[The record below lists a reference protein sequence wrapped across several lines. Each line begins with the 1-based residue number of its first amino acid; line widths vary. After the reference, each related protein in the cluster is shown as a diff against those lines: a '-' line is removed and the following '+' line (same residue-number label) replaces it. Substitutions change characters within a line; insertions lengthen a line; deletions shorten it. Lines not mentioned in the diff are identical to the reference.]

1 MIHWPPHPET
11 LRPLPRH
18 MWSLG
23 ASSSVCP
30 VPDSLVGTKGL
41 KFGDPRGQ
49 WGLSWGEKQGPSWA
63 WNTEVCTVRL
73 AGWVPPFTP
82 ATPQRS
88 LPWGHWSIE
97 WRSPGLGV
105 GSQGGAEPRAGWWHL
120 WGRPSPLAPCLSL
133 PRQPTL
139 PILVGV
145 PPGVLQA
152 VSVSGALL
160 TAPRGVPAQV
170 RPRPAPCTHQAFLCA
185 ATGGPGQPCAPPPR
199 PLTRAQ
205 ELPAAPASGPT
216 PTSPRQYPS
225 LLRPPKVLGSLTSRG
240 ACSLQDLCGAEVMRG
255 PPPGESP
262 GGRVRVRPFLSAGC
276 LFNNKQNSS

>member
-1 MIHWPPHPET
+1 MVHWPPHPGT

-18 MWSLG
+18 TWSLG

-63 WNTEVCTVRL
+63 WNTEACTVGL

-97 WRSPGLGV
+97 WRRPGLGV

-160 TAPRGVPAQV
+160 TAPRRCARPGTPPPGPVHTPRAHTVHRPFSAQPLGVLV
-170 RPRPAPCTHQAFLCA
+170 NPAPPALSPAPKSCQL
-185 ATGGPGQPCAPPPR
+185 PPPR
-199 PLTRAQ
+199 GPPPPPLDST
-205 ELPAAPASGPT
+205 PAS
-216 PTSPRQYPS
+216 
-225 LLRPPKVLGSLTSRG
+225 LRPPKVPWVPHLPRG
-240 ACSLQDLCGAEVMRG
+240 LL
-255 PPPGESP
+255 SP
-262 GGRVRVRPFLSAGC
+262 GPVWGGGDEGASARVEPRGQGPGQALPFSWLP
-276 LFNNKQNSS
+276 F